1 MTLPRRSVAL
11 LGLSVVVLAGFVWFM
26 GPASVFAALSGAD
39 PVWAAV
45 AVLAGLSAVV
55 SWAGVFRLLVG
66 TDGPT
71 GTWIDSVT
79 LYAAATFPKNVLP
92 AGHASGPVL
101 TAYLF
106 SKRLDREYV
115 PTLALVAMGEL
126 VNSLVSVA
134 LAVVGLGGL
143 VALTPP
149 SPQRSALAGGVAVT
163 VAVLGVVGAVVYL
176 RRDVLRALVAA
187 GAYLLRSTVG
197 QLSGRART
205 ALAPDRVEHG
215 TARFGATLRRASALR
230 RTLAVAVVLSVAG
243 WFGFVLALYASGL
256 AVGHRIPLALAAF
269 LVPASGVAGA
279 VPLPGGLGG
288 FEIGFTAALVA
299 LIGMAPETAVAAT
312 LLYRVATYWA
322 VTIASGLAAA
332 YLSVDVTRLTEAA
345 PAAETVG
352 R

>member
-1 MTLPRRSVAL
+1 MALPRRSLAM
-11 LGLSVVVLAGFVWFM
+11 LGLSVIVLALFVWFM
-26 GPASVFAALSGAD
+26 GPASVLAALSGAD
-39 PVWAAV
+39 PVWAVV

-55 SWAGVFRLLVG
+55 AWAGVFRLLVG

-71 GTWIDSVT
+71 GSWVDSVT

-92 AGHASGPVL
+92 AGHATGPVL

-115 PTLALVAMGEL
+115 PTLALVGMGEL

-143 VALTPP
+143 LALTPP
-149 SPQRSALAGGVAVT
+149 SPQRTALAGGVAVT
-163 VAVLGVVGAVVYL
+163 VAVLGIVGAVVYL
-176 RRDVLRALVAA
+176 RRDALRALVAA

-197 QLSGRART
+197 RVSRKVRT
-205 ALAPDRVEHG
+205 ALAPDRVESG
-215 TARFGATLRRASALR
+215 TARLGVTLRRASTLR
-230 RTLAVAVVLSVAG
+230 RTLALAVVLSLAG

-279 VPLPGGLGG
+279 IPLPGGLGG

-299 LIGMAPETAVAAT
+299 LTGMAPETAVAAT
-312 LLYRVATYWA
+312 LLYRVATYWT

-332 YLSVDVTRLTEAA
+332 YVSLDVGGLADEV
-345 PAAETVG
+345 PAETVV